1 MVAAIELADGPLECS
16 HLVVAIDRS
25 IPERDTRSLMKGLQ
39 WAGFSL
45 ASLDR
50 WAGGSLD
57 VTSSRW
63 LFMDYE
69 V

>member
-1 MVAAIELADGPLECS
+1 
-16 HLVVAIDRS
+16 
-25 IPERDTRSLMKGLQ
+25 MKGLQ